1 MIKKTFSIILFFRL
15 SEIDVFIYMK
25 KDYIIMG
32 LFSRFRKKKKDS
44 EDLGGKTTDI
54 YDEQRK
60 NPEKEPVS
68 N

>member
-1 MIKKTFSIILFFRL
+1 
-15 SEIDVFIYMK
+15 MK
-25 KDYIIMG
+25 KDCIIMG

-44 EDLGGKTTDI
+44 EDLGRKTTDI
-54 YDEQRK
+54 YEEQRK

>member
-1 MIKKTFSIILFFRL
+1 
-15 SEIDVFIYMK
+15 MK
-25 KDYIIMG
+25 KDYILMG
-32 LFSRFRKKKKDS
+32 LFDRFRKKKKES
-44 EDLGGKTTDI
+44 EDLGGKTTDT